1 MSISIFAKRHF
12 RSRKDGHLQRVSSI
26 IRGYQIAE
34 YIGAKLNPLDGFEN
48 DICIYVKP
56 HVKPGEDMSFSGKA
70 YLDIIDGNN
79 LVHLLQK
86 HPEVSVITC
95 SYASFNAITNEVTN
109 PVHLI
114 PQHHCNFERVVNPLR
129 EVRTIGCIGTKA
141 AFINIPPQMIDAIR
155 ALGMEFLPFSEFNS
169 REDIVNFYK
178 KIDVQMVWRPYM
190 RGRATLSNP
199 LKIVNSASFGVPT
212 IALDEIAF
220 REMRGSYIPVENEH
234 EFLDMLKALKEST
247 TMYQE
252 MSLKG
257 IQTSENYHISR
268 IGKLYK
274 DLI

>member
-26 IRGYQIAE
+26 IRGYQIAD
-34 YIGAKLNPLDGFEN
+34 YIGAKLNPTEGYED
-48 DICIYVKP
+48 DVCIYVKP
-56 HVKPGEDMSFSGKA
+56 HVKPGEDMEFVDRA

-79 LVHLLQK
+79 LVHLLNK

-95 SYASFNAITNEVTN
+95 SYASFNAITSEVTN

-114 PQHHCNFERVVNPLR
+114 PQHHCNFEKFKNTQRGVLTV
-129 EVRTIGCIGTKA
+129 GCIGTKA
-141 AFINIPPQMIDAIR
+141 AFINIPPQLIHEIR
-155 ALGMEFLPFSEFNS
+155 ALGVTFLEFSDFNS
-169 REDIVNFYK
+169 REDIINFYK

-199 LKIVNSASFGVPT
+199 LKIVNAASFGVPT

-220 REMRGSYIPVENEH
+220 REMRGAYIPVDTET
-234 EFLDMLKALKEST
+234 EFIQSLKEFILSKD
-247 TMYQE
+247 MYSQFSGYGVE
-252 MSLKG
+252 K
-257 IQTSENYHISR
+257 SESYHISH

-274 DLI
+274 DLV